1 MKLLIK
7 FPSRERP
14 EQFAKV
20 LDLYARNL
28 NHPQEARFLLTFD
41 DDDPAHAAYIES
53 TTAILMA
60 LDIDYTI
67 TTGTSASKI
76 AAINRD
82 MDLGGQWD
90 IMLLASDDMVPERK
104 GYDTA
109 MRKAYMDYGGDC
121 AIWMNAGDQPRIAT
135 LCGMTRAYYQRFGYI
150 YHPDYVSLWCD
161 NEWTDV
167 ARSLN
172 RLAYVEDVYIRN
184 ASPDWGGKVP
194 VDKLYQRNNRHYHAD
209 QHTYT
214 RRLAAGFP

>member
-1 MKLLIK
+1 
-7 FPSRERP
+7 
-14 EQFAKV
+14 
-20 LDLYARNL
+20 
-28 NHPQEARFLLTFD
+28 
-41 DDDPAHAAYIES
+41 
-53 TTAILMA
+53 
-60 LDIDYTI
+60 
-67 TTGTSASKI
+67 
-76 AAINRD
+76 